1 MTDTPRPIRTR
12 SRWPWVIGAIAAAIV
27 VVLVILAL
35 TGGFGGRSAAQPTA
49 SSATPSAAPSS
60 TSAADPAPTGCLGGP
75 TIDINMLRAAQKAAP
90 HTSNGAVEFTTAFVR
105 WLYRYPVPS
114 QAEATEA
121 QQFAIATDA
130 AAGYRDLAAG
140 LAKNPNM
147 SNGAVD
153 VGTPFHLSTVTGVW
167 NLESYSADTAT
178 VSVAAAF
185 VVSGVMSP
193 TMSSASTLTVKWQ
206 DGAWR
211 LYSGE
216 YKRTTA
222 QLYSIGTKFTGG
234 C

>member
-35 TGGFGGRSAAQPTA
+35 TGGFGGRSAAQPT

-75 TIDINMLRAAQKAAP
+75 TIDTNMLRAAQKAAP

-121 QQFAIATDA
+121 QQFAIAQGSSIA
-130 AAGYRDLAAG
+130 LPASV
-140 LAKNPNM
+140 AKNTNP
-147 SNGAVD
+147 SGGAVD
-153 VGTPFHLSTVTGVW
+153 DGTPFHLSTVTGVW
-167 NLESYSADTAT
+167 NLESYSDPTAT
-178 VSVAAAF
+178 VSVAGAF

-193 TMSSASTLTVKWQ
+193 TMSSASTFTVKWQ

-211 LYSGE
+211 VFSGE
-216 YKRTTA
+216 YKRTPA

>member
-1 MTDTPRPIRTR
+1 MTDAPRPLRTR
-12 SRWPWVIGAIAAAIV
+12 SCWPWVIGAIAAAVV

-35 TGGFGGRSAAQPTA
+35 TGGFGGRSTAQPT
-49 SSATPSAAPSS
+49 SSGTVSAAPS
-60 TSAADPAPTGCLGGP
+60 TSAADLAPTGCLGGV
-75 TIDINMLRAAQKAAP
+75 TIDDNMLRTAQQQAP

-105 WLYRYPVPS
+105 WLYRYPVPT
-114 QAEATEA
+114 QAEASAA

-130 AAGYRDLAAG
+130 APSYKDLAAG
-140 LAKNPNM
+140 LAKSPNM

-153 VGTPFHLSTVTGVW
+153 DSATFHLSTVNGVW
-167 NLESYSADTAT
+167 NLESYAGDSAT

-185 VVSGVMSP
+185 VVNGVMSP

-211 LYSGE
+211 VYSGE
-216 YKRTTA
+216 YKRTPA
-222 QLYSIGTKFTGG
+222 QLHQIGTAFTGG